1 MKRWIILLV
10 CFTTCCT
17 ALWAAG
23 AAHPTDLQRA
33 VRSGELLRIHI
44 LAHDDSDAQQAVK
57 LKVRDAILEALSPA
71 LTGVKSAQQAVQLVQ
86 RSLPLAQQV
95 AQRTVREQG
104 YDYPVRV
111 QFGAYEFP
119 DRVYGGQLVPAGT
132 YTALR
137 IELGDAAGRNWWCV
151 MYPPLCFSGEDVAQT
166 GVKFE
171 SSLLKWIRSWKKEKP
186 NARKQA

>member
-10 CFTTCCT
+10 CLATCCT

-57 LKVRDAILEALSPA
+57 LKVRDAILEAFSPA
-71 LTGVKSAQQAVQLVQ
+71 LTGMESAQQAVQLVQ

-171 SSLLKWIRSWKKEKP
+171 SSLLKWIRSWKKEKE
-186 NARKQA
+186 NASKQA

>member
-10 CFTTCCT
+10 CLATCCT

-44 LAHDDSDAQQAVK
+44 LAHDDSPEQQAVK
-57 LKVRDAILEALSPA
+57 LVVRDAILEAFSPA
-71 LTGVKSAQQAVQLVQ
+71 LSGAESAQQAVQLVQ

-171 SSLLKWIRSWKKEKP
+171 SSLLKWIRSWKKEKQ
-186 NARKQA
+186 NASKQA

>member
-10 CFTTCCT
+10 CFVTCCT

-23 AAHPTDLQRA
+23 AAQPTDLQRA

-44 LAHDDSDAQQAVK
+44 LAHDDSDVQQAVK
-57 LKVRDAILEALSPA
+57 LKVRDAILEAFSPA
-71 LTGVKSAQQAVQLVQ
+71 LTGVESAQQAVQLVQ

-111 QFGAYEFP
+111 QFGGYKFP

-171 SSLLKWIRSWKKEKP
+171 SSLLKWIRSWKKERE
-186 NARKQA
+186 NASKQA

>member
-10 CFTTCCT
+10 CFVTCCT

-23 AAHPTDLQRA
+23 AAQPTDLQRA

-57 LKVRDAILEALSPA
+57 LKVRDAILEAFSPA
-71 LTGVKSAQQAVQLVQ
+71 LTGVESAQQAVQLVQ

-171 SSLLKWIRSWKKEKP
+171 SSLLKWIRSWKKEKE
-186 NARKQA
+186 NASKQA

>member
-10 CFTTCCT
+10 CFVTCCT

-23 AAHPTDLQRA
+23 AAQPTDLQRA

-57 LKVRDAILEALSPA
+57 LKVRDAILEAFSPA
-71 LTGVKSAQQAVQLVQ
+71 LTGVESAQQAVQLVQ

-171 SSLLKWIRSWKKEKP
+171 SSLLKWIRSWKKEKQ
-186 NARKQA
+186 NASKQA

>member
-10 CFTTCCT
+10 CLATCCT

-57 LKVRDAILEALSPA
+57 LKVRDAILEAFSPA
-71 LTGVKSAQQAVQLVQ
+71 LTGVESAQQAVQLVQ

-171 SSLLKWIRSWKKEKP
+171 SSLLKWIRSWKKEKE
-186 NARKQA
+186 NASKQA

>member
-10 CFTTCCT
+10 CLATCCT

-57 LKVRDAILEALSPA
+57 LKVRDAILEAFSPA
-71 LTGVKSAQQAVQLVQ
+71 LTGVESAQQAVQLVQ

-111 QFGAYEFP
+111 RFGAFDFP

-132 YTALR
+132 YAALR
-137 IELGDAAGRNWWCV
+137 VELGDAAGRNWWCV

-171 SSLLKWIRSWKKEKP
+171 SSLLKWIRSWKKEKE
-186 NARKQA
+186 NASKQA

>member
-10 CFTTCCT
+10 CFVTCCT

-23 AAHPTDLQRA
+23 AAQPTDLQRA

-57 LKVRDAILEALSPA
+57 LKVRDAILEAFSPA
-71 LTGVKSAQQAVQLVQ
+71 LTGVESAQQAMQLVQ

-171 SSLLKWIRSWKKEKP
+171 SSLLKWIRSWKKERE
-186 NARKQA
+186 NASKQA

>member
-10 CFTTCCT
+10 CLATCCT

-57 LKVRDAILEALSPA
+57 LKVRDAILEAFSPA
-71 LTGVKSAQQAVQLVQ
+71 LTGVESAQQAVQLVQ

-111 QFGAYEFP
+111 QFGAFAFP

-171 SSLLKWIRSWKKEKP
+171 SSLLKWIRSWKKERE
-186 NARKQA
+186 NASKQA

>member
-10 CFTTCCT
+10 CFVTCCT

-57 LKVRDAILEALSPA
+57 LKVRDAILEAFSPA
-71 LTGVKSAQQAVQLVQ
+71 LTGVESAQQAVLLVQ

-171 SSLLKWIRSWKKEKP
+171 SSLLKWIRSWKKERE
-186 NARKQA
+186 NASKQA

>member
-10 CFTTCCT
+10 CFVTCCT

-23 AAHPTDLQRA
+23 AAQPTDLQRA

-44 LAHDDSDAQQAVK
+44 LAHDDSDVQQAVK
-57 LKVRDAILEALSPA
+57 LKVRDAILEAFSPA
-71 LTGVKSAQQAVQLVQ
+71 LTGVESAQQAVLLVQ

-171 SSLLKWIRSWKKEKP
+171 SSLLKWIRSWKKERE
-186 NARKQA
+186 NASKQA

>member
-10 CFTTCCT
+10 CFVTCCT

-23 AAHPTDLQRA
+23 AAQPTDLQRA

-57 LKVRDAILEALSPA
+57 LKVRDAILEAFSPA
-71 LTGVKSAQQAVQLVQ
+71 LTGVESAQQAVQLVQ

-171 SSLLKWIRSWKKEKP
+171 SSLLKWIRSWKKERE
-186 NARKQA
+186 NASKQA

>member
-10 CFTTCCT
+10 CLATCCT

-57 LKVRDAILEALSPA
+57 LKVRDAILEAFSPA

-171 SSLLKWIRSWKKEKP
+171 SSLLKWIRSWKKEKE
-186 NARKQA
+186 NASKQA

>member
-10 CFTTCCT
+10 CFVTCCT

-23 AAHPTDLQRA
+23 AAQPTDLQRA

-44 LAHDDSDAQQAVK
+44 LAHDDSPEQQAVK
-57 LKVRDAILEALSPA
+57 LVVRDAILEAFSPA
-71 LTGVKSAQQAVQLVQ
+71 LTGVESAQQAVQLVQ

-171 SSLLKWIRSWKKEKP
+171 SSLLKWIRSWKKEKQ
-186 NARKQA
+186 NASKQA

>member
-10 CFTTCCT
+10 CFVTCCT

-23 AAHPTDLQRA
+23 AAQPTDLQRA

-44 LAHDDSDAQQAVK
+44 LAHDDSDVQQAVK
-57 LKVRDAILEALSPA
+57 LKVRDAILEAFSPA
-71 LTGVKSAQQAVQLVQ
+71 LTGVESAQQAVQLVQ

-171 SSLLKWIRSWKKEKP
+171 SSLLKWIRSWKKERE
-186 NARKQA
+186 NASKQA